1 MPRSHPP
8 TLLKLAE
15 RTLREE
21 CRVHPGDRVLVCVSG
36 GGDSTALLDVLA
48 RLAPRL
54 GYSIHAHGVDHGLRS
69 EAASELQLAR
79 ELSRAHGVPFTQS
92 RVHVGLGSNLQS
104 RARDARFE
112 ALWAAAQAVGARW
125 LATGHHA
132 EDRAETVVMRLLRGA
147 GPSGLAVL
155 PPQQGQLL
163 RPLIR
168 ARKHDIV
175 RHLERHGLRYAS
187 DPSNLDRRYLRVRV
201 RHEVI
206 PLLESLAPQVVM
218 HLNAL
223 ADQVCACARPRL
235 VDPSGTEVVLGRA
248 AAVAVARAESR
259 HLYGARIRL
268 PGGREVVIDR
278 GTGRPVVVA
287 AQDAVS
293 RRPSDVQPGPRGH
306 ATRGSGRHG
315 P

>member
-8 TLLKLAE
+8 TLLKIAE

-21 CRVHPGDRVLVCVSG
+21 CRIRPGDRILVCVSG

-48 RLAPRL
+48 RLATRL
-54 GYSIHAHGVDHGLRS
+54 DFSIHAHGVDHGLRS
-69 EAASELQLAR
+69 EASSELELAAALAR
-79 ELSRAHGVPFTQS
+79 AHDVPFTQS
-92 RVHVGLGSNLQS
+92 RVHVRLGSNLQS

-112 ALWAAAQAVGARW
+112 ALWEAAKAVGAHW

-168 ARKHDIV
+168 ARKEDIL

-206 PLLESLAPQVVM
+206 PVLESLAPQVVV

-223 ADQVCACARPRL
+223 ADQVYACARPRII
-235 VDPSGTEVVLGRA
+235 DPSGTEVALGRA
-248 AAVAVARAESR
+248 AAAAVARAQSR

-278 GTGRPVVVA
+278 GTGRPVVIGAGDA
-287 AQDAVS
+287 AS
-293 RRPSDVQPGPRGH
+293 RALPDGQTDSRGH
-306 ATRGSGRHG
+306 GRRGSGCQGR
-315 P
+315 

>member
-21 CRVHPGDRVLVCVSG
+21 CSLRPGDRILVCVSG

-48 RLAPRL
+48 RLAGRL
-54 GYSIHAHGVDHGLRS
+54 GVSIHAHAVDHGLRT
-69 EAASELQLAR
+69 EAASELDLAAELAR
-79 ELSRAHGVPFTQS
+79 AHDVPFTRS
-92 RVHVGLGSNLQS
+92 GVHVGFGSNLQS
-104 RARDARFE
+104 RARDARFA
-112 ALWAAAQAVGARW
+112 ALRAAAEAVGAHW

-132 EDRAETVVMRLLRGA
+132 DDRAETVVMRLLRGA

-168 ARKHDIV
+168 ARKEDIV

-201 RHEVI
+201 RQEVM
-206 PLLESLAPQVVM
+206 PVLESLAPQVVI

-223 ADQVCACARPRL
+223 ADQVGACTRPSV
-235 VDPSGTEVVLGRA
+235 VDPSGAEVVLGRA
-248 AAVAVARAESR
+248 AAAAVARAQSR
-259 HLYGARIRL
+259 QLLGARIRL
-268 PGGREVVIDR
+268 PAGREVVIDR
-278 GTGRPVVVA
+278 ATGRPVVV
-287 AQDAVS
+287 QTDDTPSELGGGS
-293 RRPSDVQPGPRGH
+293 RR
-306 ATRGSGRHG
+306 GSRRHG
-315 P
+315 G

>member
-1 MPRSHPP
+1 MLR
-8 TLLKLAE
+8 LAE

-21 CRVHPGDRVLVCVSG
+21 CTLRPGDRILVCVSG
-36 GGDSTALLDVLA
+36 GGDSTALLDALA
-48 RLAPRL
+48 RLATRL
-54 GYSIHAHGVDHGLRS
+54 GFSIHAHGVDHGLRS
-69 EAASELQLAR
+69 EAASELELAA
-79 ELSRAHGVPFTQS
+79 ELAHAHDVPFTQS
-92 RVHVGLGSNLQS
+92 RVEVGLGGNLQS

-112 ALWAAAQAVGARW
+112 ALWAAAKAVGAHW

-168 ARKHDIV
+168 ARKEDIA

-187 DPSNLDRRYLRVRV
+187 DPSNLDRRFLRVRV
-201 RHEVI
+201 RHEVM
-206 PLLESLAPQVVM
+206 PLLESLAPQVVT

-223 ADQVCACARPRL
+223 ADQVCACARPRV
-235 VDPSGTEVVLGRA
+235 VDSSGAEVVLGRA
-248 AAVAVARAESR
+248 AAAAVARAQAR

-278 GTGRPVVVA
+278 GTGRPVVVGA
-287 AQDAVS
+287 AGAAH
-293 RRPSDVQPGPRGH
+293 RRPPDGQPRCRSH
-306 ATRGSGRHG
+306 GR
-315 P
+315 PSAAFRSK